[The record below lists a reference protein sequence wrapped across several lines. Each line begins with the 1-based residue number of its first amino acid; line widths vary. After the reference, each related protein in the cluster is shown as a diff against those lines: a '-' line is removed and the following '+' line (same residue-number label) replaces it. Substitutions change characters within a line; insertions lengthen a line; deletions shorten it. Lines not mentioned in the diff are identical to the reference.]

1 MKQEYTHR
9 RRTGPATGSRIEP
22 WFCIDSPR
30 RGILNR
36 AIPSIGLR
44 RRAGRLEFRLT
55 SLRCLPRALRKSLG
69 REPWQQLRG
78 DPAKTRDDHC
88 PDVTDLPNVDCLPI
102 TVVPGLHRLFL
113 DFCAGQPRA
122 TPFYASV
129 SHDPGWQSRPPV
141 PAHWPKIVELL
152 AAQNPAPAAV
162 PALDALRAG
171 AGVVVTGQQVALFG
185 GPLFTPFKAA
195 TAIARARQGTA
206 SGSPHAAVFWLATED
221 HDFDEINHVV
231 FPARRELRKLTYS
244 SAPSAAR
251 PVGGIEFDD
260 SITPLIDAAWE
271 LLGASDAMDALVAAY
286 RPGNTFAQA
295 FRDFYAQTFAAQGLL
310 FLDAGGREVH
320 ELGAPVLRAAIE
332 RADELH
338 AALVARNAALQ
349 AAGYAVQVAVAS
361 QSSLLFLIDER
372 TGARNA
378 LKRTATTAAEPNG
391 LWTAGRQTLSTTE
404 LLGILEAL
412 PERISPSALLRPV
425 FQDYLLST
433 SFIIG
438 GPAEIA
444 YFAQSAVLFERIL
457 GRLTPAQPRFSATLI
472 EPAVAELLRKH
483 DLPLERVFSENAASL
498 AQLLAAR
505 SMPIEAKRRLSATG
519 QALDA
524 ELEPLL
530 AYMESLD
537 AGMGRSARTSASKMR
552 YQMNRLRR
560 LGANFQLQR
569 EESLARHAEAISQ
582 ALYPAGGL
590 QERLH
595 GAAYYFARYGFEL
608 AETLSKYAENNCPG
622 HTAVWL

>member
-1 MKQEYTHR
+1 MV
-9 RRTGPATGSRIEP
+9 
-22 WFCIDSPR
+22 
-30 RGILNR
+30 N
-36 AIPSIGLR
+36 
-44 RRAGRLEFRLT
+44 
-55 SLRCLPRALRKSLG
+55 
-69 REPWQQLRG
+69 
-78 DPAKTRDDHC
+78 
-88 PDVTDLPNVDCLPI
+88 
-102 TVVPGLHRLFL
+102 
-113 DFCAGQPRA
+113 
-122 TPFYASV
+122 
-129 SHDPGWQSRPPV
+129 
-141 PAHWPKIVELL
+141 LL
-152 AAQNPAPAAV
+152 AAQNPSAAAA

-171 AGVVVTGQQVALFG
+171 AGIVVTGQQVGLFG

-195 TAIARARQGTA
+195 TAIARARQVSAAGK
-206 SGSPHAAVFWLATED
+206 PHAAVFWLATED

-231 FPARRELRKLTYS
+231 FPARRELRKLSYA
-244 SAPSAAR
+244 SAPAAAR

-260 SITPLIDAAWE
+260 SITPLIDEAWE

-295 FRDFYAQTFAAQGLL
+295 FRDFYVRAFASQGLL
-310 FLDAGGREVH
+310 FLDAAGREVH
-320 ELGAPVLRAAIE
+320 ALGSPVLRAGIE
-332 RADELH
+332 LADELH
-338 AALVARNAALQ
+338 SALVARDAELKG
-349 AAGYAVQVAVAS
+349 AGYAVQVAVTA
-361 QSSLLFLIDER
+361 QSSLLFLIDQR

-378 LKRTATTAAEPNG
+378 LKRTTLSAAEPDG
-391 LWTAGRQTLSTTE
+391 LWTAGRQTLSTNE
-404 LLGILEAL
+404 LLGILEAE

-433 SFIIG
+433 SLTIG

-472 EPAVAELLRKH
+472 ELAIAELLRKH
-483 DLPLERVFSENAASL
+483 ELPLERVFSEGAVPL

-505 SMPIEAKRRLSATG
+505 SMPVEAKSRLSAAG

-530 AYMESLD
+530 AYMASLD
-537 AGMGRSARTSASKMR
+537 SGIGRSAQTSAGKMR

-569 EESLARHAEAISQ
+569 EESLGRHAEAISQ

-595 GAAYYFARYGFEL
+595 GAAYYFARHGFEL
-608 AETLSKYAENNCPG
+608 ADTLSKQAENNCPG